1 MSVVLEIG
9 IERLPLLCGLGV
21 GTAANSFWV
30 IMDVSMIRYAIIKL
44 SYEVGP
50 ANAFQLALYCVPLLW
65 FVPEEEHA
73 LLQFLSR
80 GVSTEYRFKRIRVEA
95 CIESR
100 CADGHWSWREILYLL
115 EMEIQILGDDSQLG
129 HVFFMASWVTADEV
143 GDELL
148 VEMSLFVDL
157 VKQLFEI
164 IEKFERWLAHEFQHS
179 VGCILRCHLQSAAHM
194 LGDQLARI
202 LHGSLVGFL
211 VLALMEDKIV
221 AYATSNEAFL
231 YSRQCIDS
239 VIYVEQLAVV
249 CDEIWAYFRIDA

>member
-30 IMDVSMIRYAIIKL
+30 IMDVSMIRYAIIQL

-115 EMEIQILGDDSQLG
+115 EMEIQILGDDSQFS
-129 HVFFMASWVTADEV
+129 HVFFCTSRMT
-143 GDELL
+143 GYKIRNNLL
-148 VEMSLFVDL
+148 PQSLFPVDA
-157 VKQLFEI
+157 VKNTFEFVKLFERRLTHE
-164 IEKFERWLAHEFQHS
+164 IE
-179 VGCILRCHLQSAAHM
+179 
-194 LGDQLARI
+194 
-202 LHGSLVGFL
+202 
-211 VLALMEDKIV
+211 
-221 AYATSNEAFL
+221 YA
-231 YSRQCIDS
+231 
-239 VIYVEQLAVV
+239 V
-249 CDEIWAYFRIDA
+249 